1 MDIWV
6 ETTEDNLRYL
16 HKAFI
21 NLGYQ
26 EKSCNEAIVHLQKDH
41 LIKDSN
47 YAIRQSPDSGRH
59 ISLLP
64 RIPLHSMRGYKD
76 VIPQSGIPAGLNL

>member
-1 MDIWV
+1 MKLAGFYLSIIHALNTHQVKYLLIGGHAVNYHGYIRATLDMDIWV

-41 LIKDSN
+41 LIKD
-47 YAIRQSPDSGRH
+47 R
-59 ISLLP
+59 
-64 RIPLHSMRGYKD
+64 
-76 VIPQSGIPAGLNL
+76 